1 MVGNETDREGR
12 NKFGFI
18 FYCINW
24 TGGDATLEI
33 EGERVR
39 RWGGRGWSR
48 AGITALDACVQQ
60 QVKLWD
66 TCWFVT
72 RGVRQGLHDAFICH
86 INKEQFRFF
95 LFLFKKKSNGPR
107 LNLCGAPK
115 EEGKSTYIF
124 IIARVYNSMQQF
136 LCRTCVL
143 FFLVYFSTAMHLTK

>member
-60 QVKLWD
+60 QVKVWD

-86 INKEQFRFF
+86 INKQQFRFF
-95 LFLFKKKSNGPR
+95 LFLFKKKQRPQI
-107 LNLCGAPK
+107 
-115 EEGKSTYIF
+115 KSLRCTQWRRKKYIF